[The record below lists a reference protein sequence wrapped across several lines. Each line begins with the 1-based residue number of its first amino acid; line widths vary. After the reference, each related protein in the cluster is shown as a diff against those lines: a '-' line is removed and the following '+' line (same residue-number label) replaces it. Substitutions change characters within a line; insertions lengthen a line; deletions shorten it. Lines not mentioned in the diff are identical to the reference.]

1 MMRMICRDQVSHET
15 HPRLLREFLGLAH
28 GEVPHLTP
36 SGHPGLAY
44 LHPSSGIVVE
54 VGIRD
59 PSAFPAH
66 LQGCPYPRAPNGV
79 CVAPPHCNCYKGQC
93 TGMCELGTNLV
104 Y

>member
-1 MMRMICRDQVSHET
+1 M
-15 HPRLLREFLGLAH
+15 
-28 GEVPHLTP
+28 P

-54 VGIRD
+54 VGVRD
-59 PSAFPAH
+59 PSAFPAR
-66 LQGCPYPRAPNGV
+66 LQGCPYPRSESGA
-79 CVAPPHCNCYKGQC
+79 CVAPAHCNCYKGHC